1 MADVKEITE
10 HCEHKL
16 ATFSLSAHTA
26 RTGSMDFP
34 VIKKQ
39 QLKMGTVLGVGKY
52 GTVYRGRLTL
62 PRGGT
67 VPVAVK
73 KPENDPELL
82 AKTSEEAGV
91 LQELEGEAAVPRL
104 YGLTADSPPCMVME
118 LCPGERLED
127 CLGRGRVCACL
138 LALVEVCG
146 VVRRLHA
153 RGIAHGDIHEGNV
166 LVDASGEG
174 VRAFLLDFGLAAR
187 GADPGQQE
195 NDVIDIACT
204 ALQVIPD
211 TERFSDLRQSL
222 EDAPDLNEVTALLR
236 QVLEE
241 DDFKEKASKPSKD
254 EAKNESK
261 KQKKKKNKK
270 GPFTSTKILAW
281 CSALLLLK
289 F

>member
-16 ATFSLSAHTA
+16 ATFSFSGHTA
-26 RTGSMDFP
+26 RTGSMDLS
-34 VIKKQ
+34 VIKKK

-52 GTVYRGRLTL
+52 GT
-62 PRGGT
+62 
-67 VPVAVK
+67 
-73 KPENDPELL
+73 PENDPELL

-91 LQELEGEAAVPRL
+91 LEELEGEAAVPRL

-118 LCPGERLED
+118 LCLGERLED
-127 CLGRGRVCACL
+127 CLGRGRVRACL

-187 GADPGQQE
+187 GADPGRI
-195 NDVIDIACT
+195 NPNC
-204 ALQVIPD
+204 
-211 TERFSDLRQSL
+211 
-222 EDAPDLNEVTALLR
+222 VT
-236 QVLEE
+236 
-241 DDFKEKASKPSKD
+241 
-254 EAKNESK
+254 
-261 KQKKKKNKK
+261 
-270 GPFTSTKILAW
+270 
-281 CSALLLLK
+281 
-289 F
+289 